1 MNIVGADGDIRTK
14 AGDKTLAFFCDQNF
28 FKKKMLTIAQLSY
41 LVASRMSNVEQINL
55 EFLEAKSINL
65 NDTCY
70 LSRRSSVGRAG
81 DS

>member
-1 MNIVGADGDIRTK
+1 MGTSALKRGIKPSLFFVTK
-14 AGDKTLAFFCDQNF
+14 KNL
-28 FKKKMLTIAQLSY
+28 KKMLTISKLSD
-41 LVASRMSNVEQINL
+41 LVATSMSNVEQINL

>member
-1 MNIVGADGDIRTK
+1 
-14 AGDKTLAFFCDQNF
+14 
-28 FKKKMLTIAQLSY
+28 MLTISELSD
-41 LVASRMSNVEQINL
+41 LVATSMSNVEQINL
-55 EFLEAKSINL
+55 EFLEAKSITH

>member
-1 MNIVGADGDIRTK
+1 
-14 AGDKTLAFFCDQNF
+14 
-28 FKKKMLTIAQLSY
+28 MLTISKLSD
-41 LVASRMSNVEQINL
+41 LVATSMSNVEQINL